1 MLKVLAL
8 GALATVLML
17 LDVVVC
23 FPISGPEV
31 TGLVWSLGCCVAIV
45 LTGRFPILGGVFFA
59 VLAVGGIVFSPVETA
74 PTFSLL

>member
-31 TGLVWSLGCCVAIV
+31 TGG
-45 LTGRFPILGGVFFA
+45 
-59 VLAVGGIVFSPVETA
+59 TA
-74 PTFSLL
+74 AGFGDI